1 MSQHA
6 VESRLAVGFQLF
18 GILALAIGIVV
29 LFAVADR
36 LAHNRNQ
43 MALTGEATQVLV
55 ELGRIVD
62 RSPTGNPVLDDN
74 IARLIGFAD
83 VQTSELANAHAGRSV
98 FFSRED
104 ADLRAARLT
113 FIQNWNAVKQAFA
126 ARSAIPDVGA
136 SHDPGKL
143 MQPFLELRNSFDSVF
158 AAISQDTLS
167 PNLLAANSRL
177 LATMR
182 NLEFVLSSQTDMI
195 ADAFSRGLLNSLAAL
210 QTQIEQLIAETR
222 SDNGGILIG
231 YETNLLL
238 SSFVSQARDFAAA
251 RTAEFSMNESVA
263 SVGGSAGRANSV
275 GNPASAPIA
284 RALDS
289 ASNYQQQ
296 LEFAS
301 HQNRRAV
308 LFTLVALCLALIC
321 LMLALWRIWRKLSTG
336 GGGDQQG
343 LARLRTELSAIAD
356 GRLGVRASQQRDATL
371 NAIAQASN
379 HTADML
385 GGLVRVFKR
394 TGLHLNELAVTQ
406 HQVVR
411 RLATAHTKQ
420 QELTEQVS
428 DALLRQSEALEQA
441 IELSQ
446 TQPLP
451 PRQAD
456 AQSHA
461 MVRDSLQE
469 LSARL
474 SVCRNL
480 NGGSADESG
489 AIASGARHSEELLT
503 MRQHMHELT
512 GSISAVRLA
521 AEQARLQVL
530 NTSLHMTAVASTPD
544 INDQSRM
551 VEEMQSASNQLA
563 ANAAGAERLSSAI
576 ADELQHYAESF
587 ANDRYDIVQQFD
599 VLQKS
604 IDDCLDAID
613 REGIES
619 DASDSGSRHEIDGHT
634 ETHAE
639 THTMAMA
646 DALAVIQ
653 QQHAALYQSVEQ
665 LKADA
670 GPVTEG
676 DTMELLET
684 IGQVQTLSDNLAR
697 SAALYADSAVPAAAT
712 RHSAGE

>member
-18 GILALAIGIVV
+18 GILALAVGIIV

-36 LAHNRNQ
+36 LAHNRDQ
-43 MALTGEATQVLV
+43 MALTAEVTQVLV
-55 ELGRIVD
+55 ELGRVVD
-62 RSPTGNPVLDDN
+62 RSATGNPLPDDN
-74 IARLIGFAD
+74 MARLIGFAD
-83 VQTSELANAHAGRSV
+83 VQTSELANVHAGGGV
-98 FFSRED
+98 LFSRED
-104 ADLRAARLT
+104 TDLRAARLA
-113 FIQNWNAVKQAFA
+113 FVQNWNVVKQALA

-136 SHDPGKL
+136 SHDPSKL
-143 MQPFLELRNSFDSVF
+143 MQPFIELRNSFDSVF

-195 ADAFSRGLLNSLAAL
+195 ADAFSRALQNSLTVL

-238 SSFVSQARDFAAA
+238 SSFVNQAQDFTKA
-251 RTAEFSMNESVA
+251 RVADLSMNESA
-263 SVGGSAGRANSV
+263 MSAGGNVGSSNSV
-275 GNPASAPIA
+275 GKASSVSIA

-289 ASNYQQQ
+289 AGNYQQQ

-321 LMLALWRIWRKLSTG
+321 LMLALWRLWRKLTSDG
-336 GGGDQQG
+336 SGDKQG
-343 LARLRTELSAIAD
+343 LDQLCTELSAIAD
-356 GRLGVRASQQRDATL
+356 GKLGVRASQQTDTTL

-394 TGLHLNELAVTQ
+394 TGLHLNELAVSQ

-411 RLATAHTKQ
+411 CLTTAQAKHQ
-420 QELTEQVS
+420 QLIEQVS
-428 DALLRQSEALEQA
+428 DALQQQSQTLEQA
-441 IELSQ
+441 VELSQ
-446 TQPLP
+446 SQSSS
-451 PRQAD
+451 PRQNVEP
-456 AQSHA
+456 SHA
-461 MVRDSLQE
+461 IVRDSLQD
-469 LSARL
+469 LSARVAL
-474 SVCRNL
+474 CRNL
-480 NGGSADESG
+480 NGGSADETG
-489 AIASGARHSEELLT
+489 AIASGARQSEELLT
-503 MRQHMHELT
+503 MRQRMHELT
-512 GSISAVRLA
+512 GSISSVRLA

-530 NTSLHMTAVASTPD
+530 NTSLHMTAVASASD

-613 REGIES
+613 REAINRKAIES
-619 DASDSGSRHEIDGHT
+619 DAIDSSQQDT
-634 ETHAE
+634 VTL
-639 THTMAMA
+639 A

-653 QQHAALYQSVEQ
+653 HQHAALYQVVER
-665 LKADA
+665 LRVDA
-670 GPVTEG
+670 LPQGE
-676 DTMELLET
+676 TMELVET
-684 IGQVQTLSDNLAR
+684 ISQVQTLSDNLAR
-697 SAALYADSAVPAAAT
+697 SAALYTDSTVPAAAT

>member
-1 MSQHA
+1 LSQHA

-182 NLEFVLSSQTDMI
+182 NLEFVLSSQTDMV

-238 SSFVSQARDFAAA
+238 SSFVSQAQDFAAA

-321 LMLALWRIWRKLSTG
+321 LMLALWRIWRKLST
-336 GGGDQQG
+336 GGDQQG

-604 IDDCLDAID
+604 IEDCLDAID
-613 REGIES
+613 RKVIES
-619 DASDSGSRHEIDGHT
+619 DASDSGSRHEIDGHP
-634 ETHAE
+634 ETHA
-639 THTMAMA
+639 MAMA